1 MTIKERVFDAI
12 EEGILT
18 DELIVECA
26 IKYMSSAD
34 IEDMLHA
41 NEITL

>member
-1 MTIKERVFDAI
+1 MGIKEKVFEAI
-12 EEGILT
+12 DEGILT

-34 IEDMLHA
+34 IEDMLHV